1 MKIKAFGKLTIIV
14 LACARLRITTV
25 IQNQRQPQRYIND
38 SVRFGSKGERR
49 ENAKG
54 NERVR

>member
-1 MKIKAFGKLTIIV
+1 MKIKAFRKLTIIV

-38 SVRFGSKGERR
+38 SVWFGSKGERR
-49 ENAKG
+49 ENAKE